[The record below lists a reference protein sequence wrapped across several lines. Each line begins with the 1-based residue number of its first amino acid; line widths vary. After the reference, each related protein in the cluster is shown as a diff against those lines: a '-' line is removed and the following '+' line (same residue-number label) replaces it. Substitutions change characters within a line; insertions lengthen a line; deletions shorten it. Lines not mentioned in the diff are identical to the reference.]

1 MLFAGFIKFFFSSLP
16 SLVNKGDRRKKV
28 NPLFEFEIRDQKK
41 GEKKHTHSFFFSA
54 AMEREKNI

>member
-41 GEKKHTHSFFFSA
+41 GEKIHTQLFFSA
-54 AMEREKNI
+54 TMEREKNI